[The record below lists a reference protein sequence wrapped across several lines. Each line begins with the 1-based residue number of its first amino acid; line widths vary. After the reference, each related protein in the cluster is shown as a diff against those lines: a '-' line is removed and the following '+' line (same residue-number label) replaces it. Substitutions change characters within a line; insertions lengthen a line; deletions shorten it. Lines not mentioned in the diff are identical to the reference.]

1 MSITKLTDRYI
12 DIKGTKLPN
21 MSMIRLF
28 NILKDENDEY
38 FMNIFKNIEI
48 NSILLETPSA
58 ISEITIIE
66 PWWEMISYSFY
77 DDVQAWWI
85 ACLSNEVLN
94 PFEEIDKGLSIE
106 MLSGD
111 YIPYIQRDMEVIFN
125 L

>member
-1 MSITKLTDRYI
+1 
-12 DIKGTKLPN
+12 
-21 MSMIRLF
+21 
-28 NILKDENDEY
+28 
-38 FMNIFKNIEI
+38 
-48 NSILLETPSA
+48 
-58 ISEITIIE
+58 
-66 PWWEMISYSFY
+66 
-77 DDVQAWWI
+77 VQAWWI